1 MTVKKFCVT
10 CGKEF
15 DALGSWQEQ
24 CLDCYRNNPL
34 PKKTSTTKYTG
45 GTTNKTSG
53 GSSYSKSTVQLDPTK
68 VMEEL
73 KKTYDE
79 VVATFGEDYPESIA
93 DPKTLQAI
101 VSTVFIEVN
110 NRRKGK

>member
-1 MTVKKFCVT
+1 MTVKKVCVT

-15 DALGSWQEQ
+15 DALGDWQEQ
-24 CLDCYRNNPL
+24 CLDCYRSNPL
-34 PKKTSTTKYTG
+34 PKKTSTTKSG
-45 GTTNKTSG
+45 GTTKKASG
-53 GSSYSKSTVQLDPTK
+53 GSSYSKSTVQLDPAK

-79 VVATFGEDYPESIA
+79 VVAAFGEDYPESIA

-110 NRRKGK
+110 KRKRGQ